1 MISINLPIYLNL
13 KIEWYNPLKVKRQIV
28 IRLFKIL
35 KNKNCQMSVASWQK
49 IIFKNKYKAR
59 MMDIN
64 LPITEILKKPTNTI
78 NK

>member
-1 MISINLPIYLNL
+1 
-13 KIEWYNPLKVKRQIV
+13 
-28 IRLFKIL
+28 
-35 KNKNCQMSVASWQK
+35 MSVASWQK